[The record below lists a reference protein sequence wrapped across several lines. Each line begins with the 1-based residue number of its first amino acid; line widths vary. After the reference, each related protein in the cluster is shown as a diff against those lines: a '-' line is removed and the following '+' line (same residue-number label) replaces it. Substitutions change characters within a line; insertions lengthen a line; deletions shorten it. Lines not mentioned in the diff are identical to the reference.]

1 MAPRKETM
9 TVCGFSFGKDLS
21 TLDYPVEA
29 SVRSVLPLCDRFVF
43 VVGRSSDDTRDR
55 VAAIDPKIEIVDS
68 EWADL
73 KVDGKAIGAEANK
86 ALDAAQATGCT
97 WGFYSQPD
105 EVVHE
110 DDLPLIRAAMDAW
123 ADKHEVKALLFR
135 FLQFVLDYQTVDPWM
150 FHKASRVVRL
160 DSSCRIF
167 GDGCGPG
174 LNDYAGSINDGY
186 MDKHHLGGHVR
197 WARHPKG
204 GRAARIFH
212 YAWVKTLQQLDEKF
226 RLVEKFWWGTLDE
239 PERKKRMDRK
249 FGKLVDRYPI
259 LKDYRDSHPA
269 VMQQRIAAHSPFST
283 RRNRWLNPRFYAE
296 VLKRGFQG

>member
-1 MAPRKETM
+1 M

-105 EVVHE
+105 EIVHE

-150 FHKASRVVRL
+150 FHKASRVVSPRRTRPLGTPSQGRQGRAHLSLRL
-160 DSSCRIF
+160 GQDPSAARREIPA
-167 GDGCGPG
+167 GGEVLVGHAGRAGEKEAHGPQVRKIRRPLPHSQELPRFPSG
-174 LNDYAGSINDGY
+174 GHATARRRTSALLDQAQSLAQPPLLRRDPQTRLSRLNDSRSF
-186 MDKHHLGGHVR
+186 LPR
-197 WARHPKG
+197 RLT
-204 GRAARIFH
+204 H
-212 YAWVKTLQQLDEKF
+212 YL
-226 RLVEKFWWGTLDE
+226 
-239 PERKKRMDRK
+239 
-249 FGKLVDRYPI
+249 
-259 LKDYRDSHPA
+259 
-269 VMQQRIAAHSPFST
+269 FSSSFDCMSAT
-283 RRNRWLNPRFYAE
+283 
-296 VLKRGFQG
+296 